1 MSFDILLV
9 DDSFTARAIMIKTL
23 SMTGVPIATIHQAS
37 NGKEGLSVIEKNR
50 INLIFLDMNMPIMGG
65 EEMIHNMEKL
75 NVLRD
80 IRIIITSSEGQT
92 PRIKQLQKM
101 GVCIYLQKPFTPE
114 KIKEITDS
122 LMGGKNG

>member
-37 NGKEGLSVIEKNR
+37 NGKEGLSVIEKNK

-92 PRIKQLQKM
+92 PRIKQLQK
-101 GVCIYLQKPFTPE
+101 
-114 KIKEITDS
+114 IKNLIRR
-122 LMGGKNG
+122 